1 MANLQEQIKEICNL
15 ADKVINDPNSSP
27 KTIAKELGLSAGVVG
42 LACGFAFA
50 AAPISLLYH
59 PGRILYL
66 IWKACSNNKKKELEK
81 ERMLIDIIRKQLAI
95 IRNLEQQNKKNKAE
109 IENLKEML
117 RILEEA
123 ENKVKA
129 A

>member
-1 MANLQEQIKEICNL
+1 MANLQEQIKEVCNL
-15 ADKVINDPNSSP
+15 ADKVINNPNLSP

-42 LACGFAFA
+42 LACGFAFT

-59 PGRILYL
+59 QGGVLYL
-66 IWKACSNNKKKELEK
+66 LWKAYSNNKKKELEK
-81 ERMLIDIIRKQLAI
+81 ERMLKEIIRKQQAI
-95 IRNLEQQNKKNKAE
+95 IRNLEQQNKNNKVK

>member
-1 MANLQEQIKEICNL
+1 MANLQEQIKEVCNL
-15 ADKVINDPNSSP
+15 ADKVINNPNTSP

-42 LACGFAFA
+42 LACGFGFA
-50 AAPISLLYH
+50 AAPISLLY
-59 PGRILYL
+59 PGGIFYL
-66 IWKACSNNKKKELEK
+66 LWKVYSKNKKKELEK
-81 ERMLIDIIRKQLAI
+81 ERMLKEIIRKQQAI